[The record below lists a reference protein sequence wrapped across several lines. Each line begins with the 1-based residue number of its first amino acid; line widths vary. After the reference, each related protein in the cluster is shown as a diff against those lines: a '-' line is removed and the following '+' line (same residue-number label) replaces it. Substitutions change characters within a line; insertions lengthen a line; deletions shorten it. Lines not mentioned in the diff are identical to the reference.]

1 MSRSELTRT
10 AGAIAALIVSYAAAF
25 RMLTLRSH
33 DLSLLGR
40 LGWIC
45 ALLCPLGVGVFFWSR
60 ILAAVAKRRQW
71 TQRNCQYMALLT
83 MIPGSVLF
91 FAAGANLRA
100 LNLVLYQAICT
111 GLLVKK
117 FVFPNADENGSFD
130 SESQPTLLPK

>member
-1 MSRSELTRT
+1 MCGVLVLEEYNAVINTFIFIRHGGALMSRSELTRN

-25 RMLTLRSH
+25 WMLTVGPH
-33 DLSLLGR
+33 NLSLPSR

-91 FAAGANLRA
+91 FAAGANL
-100 LNLVLYQAICT
+100 
-111 GLLVKK
+111 
-117 FVFPNADENGSFD
+117 
-130 SESQPTLLPK
+130 

>member
-10 AGAIAALIVSYAAAF
+10 AGVIAALIVSYAAAF
-25 RMLTLRSH
+25 WMLTVGPH
-33 DLSLLGR
+33 NLSLPSR

-45 ALLCPLGVGVFFWSR
+45 ALFCALGVGVFSWTT

-71 TQRNCQYMALLT
+71 TLRNCQYMALLT
-83 MIPGSVLF
+83 IIPGSVLF